1 MSLALRLLNDM
12 YSRPWPTQI
21 PTYWDAFD
29 GVETFVKT
37 ETGYLME
44 VMVPGFTK
52 ETLTLDILHERFLVV
67 NGETNG
73 RTAVRKFS
81 QRWLLPK
88 DVDITTLQARVSDG
102 ILTIEMNKKE
112 TQPTP
117 TSTHRIPIH

>member
-1 MSLALRLLNDM
+1 MRLFNDI
-12 YSRPWPTQI
+12 YSRPWPTQL

-37 ETGYLME
+37 ENGYLME

-52 ETLTLDILHERFLVV
+52 ETLTLDILHDRFLVV
-67 NGETNG
+67 NGQMNG
-73 RTAVRKFS
+73 RTTVRKFS

-88 DVDITTLQARVSDG
+88 DVDITSLHATIADG

-112 TQPTP
+112 LKMNISLSQ
-117 TSTHRIPIH
+117 RIPIH

>member
-1 MSLALRLLNDM
+1 MSLALRMLNDM
-12 YSRPWPTQI
+12 YSRPWPTQV

-52 ETLTLDILHERFLVV
+52 DTLTLDILHDRFLVV
-67 NGETNG
+67 NGQVNG
-73 RTAVRKFS
+73 RTTVRKFS

-88 DVDITTLQARVSDG
+88 DVDITTLHASISDG
-102 ILTIEMNKKE
+102 ILTIEMNKKDPQ
-112 TQPTP
+112 TQP
-117 TSTHRIPIH
+117 STTQRIPIH